1 MIGSLHFSITPKN
14 NNRVE
19 KMANG
24 YGLGIPPHV
33 RFVFGVRFVKLA
45 LRYIKKVQACH
56 YIIIRFTLVFHFEM
70 VDKFQLVIL
79 SDIKTSANC

>member
-19 KMANG
+19 KMAKG

-45 LRYIKKVQACH
+45 LRYIKKSTGLSLYHNKV
-56 YIIIRFTLVFHFEM
+56 YIIRFTLVFHFE
-70 VDKFQLVIL
+70 
-79 SDIKTSANC
+79 NG